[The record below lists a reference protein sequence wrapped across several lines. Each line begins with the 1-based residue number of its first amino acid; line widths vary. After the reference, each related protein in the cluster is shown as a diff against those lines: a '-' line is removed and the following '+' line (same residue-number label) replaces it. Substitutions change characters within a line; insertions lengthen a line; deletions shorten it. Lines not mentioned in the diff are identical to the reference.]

1 MHLFVFTNKFEGT
14 PAERRGGTPEPHPVW
29 TCHIQAHEKTELL
42 MDAGCS
48 LTLTLSVSLSLSLS
62 FSFSLPFSV
71 SEEGKEGDRQ

>member
-14 PAERRGGTPEPHPVW
+14 PAERRGGAPEPHPVW

-48 LTLTLSVSLSLSLS
+48 LTLSPSLFLSVLLCLRRREGGGQT
-62 FSFSLPFSV
+62 V
-71 SEEGKEGDRQ
+71 SGNTRC

>member
-1 MHLFVFTNKFEGT
+1 MHLFVFTNKFKGT
-14 PAERRGGTPEPHPVW
+14 PAERRGGAPEQHPVW

-48 LTLTLSVSLSLSLS
+48 LSRFLSLS
-62 FSFSLPFSV
+62 FSV